1 MWSRANTLGRPSV
14 DWIKQ
19 CGVDMGLETDFSVE
33 RERADVASVL
43 EILVEDGDTGGGYRP
58 ES

>member
-1 MWSRANTLGRPSV
+1 
-14 DWIKQ
+14 
-19 CGVDMGLETDFSVE
+19 MGLETDFSVE